1 MRVKHKI
8 FNVVAETLEVD
19 VSSYHYSLK
28 FTQWSITEGQIKLK
42 ILFRLESARDTHE
55 SHPQVENKVPGDD
68 KQVMSAEERQAGE
81 QERDCGGFM

>member
-8 FNVVAETLEVD
+8 FNVVAETLEVN

-28 FTQWSITEGQIKLK
+28 FTYWSITEGQIQLK
-42 ILFRLESARDTHE
+42 ILFSLESAGNTHE
-55 SHPQVENKVPGDD
+55 SRPQVENKVPGDD
-68 KQVMSAEERQAGE
+68 KYVMSPEERQEGE